1 MVAMNETFDTS
12 VIKVRTPDGKMFVS
26 VMEDASGKP
35 FKIAIQ
41 IGKNGSAIRSW
52 TESVSNLI
60 SRLLEVNT
68 PLSSIIND
76 LSSLSTDRVS
86 FNADGIVRSGPDGV
100 VYALFVY
107 MKHRQVAETNIPYFD
122 PSYRR

>member
-1 MVAMNETFDTS
+1 VNTTFDTS

-26 VMEDASGKP
+26 VMEDINGRP

-52 TESVSNLI
+52 TESVSNLV
-60 SRLLEVNT
+60 SRLLENNV
-68 PLSSIIND
+68 PLSAIIND

-107 MKHRQVAETNIPYFD
+107 MRHKNVQSTNIPHFD
-122 PSYRR
+122 PEFRRSR